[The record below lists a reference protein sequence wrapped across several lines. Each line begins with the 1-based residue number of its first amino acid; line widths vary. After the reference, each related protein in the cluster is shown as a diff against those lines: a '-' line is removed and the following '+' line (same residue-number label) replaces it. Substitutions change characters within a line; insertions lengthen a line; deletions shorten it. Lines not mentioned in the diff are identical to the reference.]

1 MRAYLLIAILL
12 AGCSSDHTSSVRER
26 QDDAL
31 RDPMN
36 YSPDTARHNDITGG
50 GTADFKSDGMKKD
63 LKSVF
68 GP

>member
-1 MRAYLLIAILL
+1 MRAYLLIAILV
-12 AGCSSDHTSSVRER
+12 AGCSSDHNSVRER

-36 YSPDTARHNDITGG
+36 YSPDTTRHNDITGG
-50 GTADFKSDGMKKD
+50 GTADFNSDGMKKD

>member
-1 MRAYLLIAILL
+1 MRAYLLIALLL
-12 AGCSSDHTSSVRER
+12 AGCTDHSQSVRER

-36 YSPDTARHNDITGG
+36 YSPDTTQHNDITGG